1 MSSAGLFRRALKP
14 VVKASVSA
22 YEKEE
27 LGAEEEA
34 KEV

>member
-1 MSSAGLFRRALKP
+1 MSSAGLFRRTLKP
-14 VVKASVSA
+14 EVKASVSA

-27 LGAEEEA
+27 LGADEET